1 MGPVANKLPPFV
13 NRSSGGPRLGGARCL
28 LAKGQ
33 AVRGEMLWFNE
44 EKDHGFI
51 MTDEGERLAVPGDGF
66 ATGERPEGRCAHRVV
81 TFVIDGTNG
90 SRQARD
96 VAFVPDAVAH
106 RARMRGRGARG

>member
-1 MGPVANKLPPFV
+1 M
-13 NRSSGGPRLGGARCL
+13 R
-28 LAKGQ
+28 GQ
-33 AVRGEMLWFNE
+33 MLWFNE

-51 MTDEGERLAVPGDGF
+51 MTDEGERLAVPGDAF
-66 ATGERPEGRCAHRVV
+66 AGSERPEGRCAHRVV